1 MKEPGVKTINT
12 CRFWRLH
19 SIHLTTGIWKC
30 LKELNKNLIGGD
42 IFGAGG
48 IYLKVG
54 EGGGEYIFRTLW
66 ENTEIIT
73 ASFQELKLS
82 CNKNINIALQSGP

>member
-1 MKEPGVKTINT
+1 M
-12 CRFWRLH
+12 
-19 SIHLTTGIWKC
+19 
-30 LKELNKNLIGGD
+30 KELNKNLIGGD

-54 EGGGEYIFRTLW
+54 EGGKYIFRTLW
-66 ENTEIIT
+66 ESPEIIT

-82 CNKNINIALQSGP
+82 CNKNINFALQSEP